1 MERETLQV
9 KSHTTIFFLDFTK
22 MCLDFTKMCL
32 DFTKIKANAFF
43 VSLVFIHDNKS

>member
-22 MCLDFTKMCL
+22 MCLDL
-32 DFTKIKANAFF
+32 TKIKANAFF
-43 VSLVFIHDNKS
+43 VSLAFIHDNKS